1 MHSAVMG
8 SVIFSGLRNLN
19 ILQIFMMI
27 PKVFINVQCCYF
39 AGTNSLNYWLPGAE
53 YTVTAGENLV
63 IALKSGGI

>member
-8 SVIFSGLRNLN
+8 SVILSGLRDLN

-27 PKVFINVQCCYF
+27 PKVFINVQRCYF
-39 AGTNSLNYWLPGAE
+39 AGTNSLNLRFRTN
-53 YTVTAGENLV
+53 YTVTTGEKLV

>member
-8 SVIFSGLRNLN
+8 SVIFSGLRDLN

-27 PKVFINVQCCYF
+27 PKVFINVQRCYF
-39 AGTNSLNYWLPGAE
+39 AGTNSLNYGCRTE

>member
-39 AGTNSLNYWLPGAE
+39 AGTNSLNYGCRAE
-53 YTVTAGENLV
+53 YTVTPAKIL
-63 IALKSGGI
+63 S

>member
-8 SVIFSGLRNLN
+8 SVILSGLRDLN

-27 PKVFINVQCCYF
+27 PKVFINVQCRNF
-39 AGTNSLNYWLPGAE
+39 TGTNSLNYSCRTK

-63 IALKSGGI
+63 ITFQSSSI